1 MTRRIAILAA
11 VTTLLL
17 TLPCNVSAQYYNTGQ
32 SPASLRWSSIS
43 SDSLRVIYPSTADLM
58 ARRVLFYMDSLRGR
72 ISYGYP
78 LPPLRTPVVMHTENF
93 SSNGLAILAP
103 RHIEM
108 GAIPA
113 ISTYSEP
120 WLKQLASHEY
130 RHMVQYGNLNRSTV
144 KVFGW
149 LFGQQAPLLATGLL
163 PFWFIEGDA
172 VMAETQLSS
181 FGRGLQPSFTMHYRA
196 LGREILSRKNPDKW
210 FCGSYRDHVPSHYEL
225 GFQLVSYADRT
236 YDEYIGAGLTRF
248 TSNYPILIFTTQL
261 ALRKYYGTS
270 TRRLFRD
277 TFTELNSLWDSLPAG
292 EGSPHTISPPAKTYT
307 EYSHPIYVND
317 STLLALKED
326 YDRYSRFVEIDLATG
341 VERTVCHT
349 GPVSTRPVCRDGI
362 VAWTE
367 YRQSALWSQK
377 INSRLCIMNYADGR
391 CTQLPE
397 AGDGVLYPVLT
408 DRGMAYVQYT
418 YDGTYSIRYVW
429 RDGSHADFPF
439 RSAISLHGLA
449 WDDDTALLYYIALSD
464 NGMWIGSLDP
474 ADGDLC
480 DVTAPAHVTLSDL
493 RADDGMLYFGSIYSG
508 RDEAHTIDLS
518 TGRQYRISDSRY
530 GSFAPA
536 PSPTGKFAVLT
547 TYGRH
552 GYSVA
557 LQEVEYREEVEW
569 TPVPRNMVNAP
580 LKPWEVAPVDD
591 MVFTSDELDRSRHE
605 HPSRRYRKATHLFNL
620 HSWAPIYYKPDE
632 LMSDYSLET
641 QFGVT
646 LISQNLLNTAETNL
660 GYGYTLD
667 GHSTV
672 RARFGYYGWAPHIDI
687 TAQWSDRPHQTLDFG
702 IKDISYSG
710 STVDLSARIY
720 LPLFLSTGYTI
731 RSLVPQLQYSFNN
744 TTYIYTDGHTE
755 YSSLLLATL
764 QYSEYV
770 RKARLDLQPRWGY
783 TLRVTAAGNPF
794 GHLIAPAWSI
804 YGRVYT
810 PGLFMHHGLTL
821 AAAYQHSKTSDMTIS
836 VIDFQPRG
844 YDRIAAAEYFAAS
857 ADYMLPVAYP
867 DWGLS
872 GVFFLKR
879 ISLEMSFQ
887 YARYRRYRSAV
898 PTDIYTYG
906 GAASFDIAWFRMP
919 SEATTTLSVGIYKP
933 RHDNVFVTWGFSVP
947 L

>member
-58 ARRVLFYMDSLRGR
+58 ARRVLFYMDSLRRR

-307 EYSHPIYVND
+307 EYFHPVYVND
-317 STLLALKED
+317 STLLVLKED
-326 YDRYSRFVEIDLATG
+326 YDRYSCFVEIDLATG

-418 YDGTYSIRYVW
+418 YDGSYSIRYVW

-480 DVTAPAHVTLSDL
+480 DVTAPAYVTLSDL

-687 TAQWSDRPHQTLDFG
+687 TAQWSDRPHQTVDFG

-744 TTYIYTDGHTE
+744 TTYIDTDGHTE